1 MLTNLSLSRFKP
13 FGSVQTARLAPLT
26 LIYGPN
32 SAGKSSL
39 IQSILL
45 LKQSLGGLVNKPNRN
60 RPLNP
65 SGPDFNFGSVQAL
78 VHRQRPGQAFS
89 LGLGYQTTSDE
100 PSLVAWP
107 ETSNQGRESLIESAT
122 EINFRLSDN
131 NDPNDHWI
139 QDVTYSYKG
148 EYGSNGSLVFRQR
161 KSARS
166 EDQSEERQPS
176 GLYSISRN
184 SIEFFSNLLITESS
198 ESRLS
203 TYDEDFDET
212 KNAITRALNRGTF
225 ADDGMGPNPPVRF
238 DIASR
243 ALFSQRNR
251 PSRLYLGQSI
261 RFWSDLQN
269 SVNRLLRERSRLFE
283 ESLSNVIHLGPL
295 RSPEER
301 GLRFQYAD
309 VGQDV
314 GKDGAN
320 ASGVFSRTSVAK
332 QRQINQWFK
341 RLNLNY
347 TIQVENRS
355 DLTVGDLLQLTL
367 KTRDNDPVIRTS
379 TDVGFGFTQIM
390 PIIVQGIVSERKT
403 ICVEQ
408 PEIHLHPKLQ
418 AELTDFLIDT
428 SENSGNQWIVETHSE
443 LLVRRLQRR
452 IREGRLAPENVCVLY
467 VDPVSSQSSR
477 ILELRIDDDGDFID
491 EWPSGFFDETFD
503 EVTASFLID
512 VE

>member
-13 FGSVQTARLAPLT
+13 FGSRQTVRLAPVT

-45 LKQSLGGLVNKPNRN
+45 LKQSLGGPVNQPNRN
-60 RPLNP
+60 GPLNP

-78 VHRQRPGQAFS
+78 IHRQRPGQAFS
-89 LGLGYQTTSDE
+89 IGLGYQTTSDK
-100 PSLVAWP
+100 PGSVIKP
-107 ETSNQGRESLIESAT
+107 ENSNQGKERLIESAT

-139 QDVTYSYKG
+139 QDSAYRYKG

-161 KSARS
+161 MGARP
-166 EDQSEERQPS
+166 EGLSEERRPS
-176 GLYSISRN
+176 GIYSISRN
-184 SIEFFSNLLITESS
+184 SIEFFQDLLIAEYQESQIPMQDDDL
-198 ESRLS
+198 E
-203 TYDEDFDET
+203 ET
-212 KNAITRALNRGTF
+212 KTTITRALNRGTF
-225 ADDGMGPNPPVRF
+225 ADDSMGPNPPVRF
-238 DIASR
+238 DIAST
-243 ALFSQRNR
+243 ALLSQRNR
-251 PSRLYLGQSI
+251 SSGLYLGRPIS
-261 RFWSDLQN
+261 FWSDFQN
-269 SVNRLLRERSRLFE
+269 SVNRLLRERSVLFE
-283 ESLSNVIHLGPL
+283 EALSKVMHLGPL

-309 VGQDV
+309 AGQDV

-320 ASGVFSRTSVAK
+320 ASGVFSRTSAAK
-332 QRQINQWFK
+332 QRRINQWFK
-341 RLNLNY
+341 RLSLNY

-355 DLTVGDLLQLTL
+355 DITVGDLLHLTL

-390 PIIVQGIVSERKT
+390 PIIVQGIVSEGKT

-428 SENSGNQWIVETHSE
+428 SEDSGNQWIVETHSE
-443 LLVRRLQRR
+443 LLIRRLQRR
-452 IREGRLAPENVCVLY
+452 IKEGRLASESVCVLY

-477 ILELRIDDDGDFID
+477 ILELRIDADGDFMD
-491 EWPSGFFDETFD
+491 EWPSGFFDESFD
-503 EVTASFLID
+503 EVAASFSLD
-512 VE
+512 FE